1 MSQRSILNGYEA
13 GIKKKDYCKYPES
26 FLAFETL
33 FRKVLR
39 LEYNKSLT
47 VSKMNTEYIP
57 TGTLDLGERRSTFK
71 TRRHESY
78 IPYTWDT

>member
-1 MSQRSILNGYEA
+1 MDMKQESR
-13 GIKKKDYCKYPES
+13 KKDYWKYPES

-57 TGTLDLGERRSTFK
+57 TGTPDLGGK
-71 TRRHESY
+71 KVN
-78 IPYTWDT
+78 I